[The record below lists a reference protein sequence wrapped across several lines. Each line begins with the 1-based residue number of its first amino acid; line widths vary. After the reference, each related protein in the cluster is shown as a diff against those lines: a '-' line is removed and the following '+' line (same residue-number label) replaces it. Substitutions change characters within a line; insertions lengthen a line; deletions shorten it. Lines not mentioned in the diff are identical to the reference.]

1 MRKAWDRILK
11 GYSLA
16 VYVFLYAPILIMVA
30 FSFNDSRL
38 LAVWRGFSF
47 RWYETLFADPTV
59 WRAFYNSIWVAALTT
74 IVSMILG
81 TMTAFALIR
90 HNFRGKALFDGS
102 LYFPIVIPEI
112 TEALSLM
119 LFYVFAGIQLGGL
132 TVAIGHIAFAIS
144 YATIVIRARLV
155 GFDRSVEEAAK
166 SLGAN
171 ELRAFFHVTLPI
183 ILPGVIAGGLLAFTV
198 SYDDFI
204 KTAFTAGPG
213 FQTLPLRIY
222 AMASRGGVSPQ
233 LNALATITLIVSL
246 TLALVRLKLSKSSQ
260 T

>member
-1 MRKAWDRILK
+1 MKRVWDKVLK

-16 VYVFLYAPILIMVA
+16 VYLFLYAPILIMVM

-38 LAVWRGFSF
+38 LAVWRGFSL
-47 RWYETLFADPTV
+47 RWYETLLADPGV
-59 WRAFYNSIWVAALTT
+59 WKAFYNSIWVGSLTAA
-74 IVSMILG
+74 VSMVLG
-81 TMTAFALIR
+81 TMTAFVMIR
-90 HNFRGKALFDGS
+90 YSFRGKSILDSS
-102 LYFPIVIPEI
+102 LYFPVVIPEI
-112 TEALSLM
+112 TEALSLL
-119 LFYVFAGIQLGGL
+119 LFYVFTGIPLGAL
-132 TVAIGHIAFAIS
+132 TVVVGHVAFAIS
-144 YATIVIRARLV
+144 YAAIVIRARLV

-171 ELRAFFHVTLPI
+171 ELRTFFHVTLPL

-233 LNALATITLIVSL
+233 LNALATVTLVVSL
-246 TLALVRLKLSKSSQ
+246 GLALVRLRLSKA
-260 T
+260 

>member
-1 MRKAWDRILK
+1 MKRFWDNFLK
-11 GYSLA
+11 GYSVVL
-16 VYVFLYAPILIMVA
+16 YIFLYAPILIMVV

-38 LAVWRGFSF
+38 LAVWRGFSL
-47 RWYETLFADPTV
+47 RWYEMLVADPTV
-59 WRAFYNSIWVAALTT
+59 WKAFYNSIWVASLTT
-74 IVSMILG
+74 VVSMVLG
-81 TMTAFALIR
+81 TMTAFAMIR
-90 HNFRGKALFDGS
+90 YSFRGKSILDSA
-102 LYFPIVIPEI
+102 LYFPVVIPEI
-112 TEALSLM
+112 TKALSLL
-119 LFYVFAGIQLGGL
+119 LFYVFAGIPLGGI
-132 TVAIGHIAFAIS
+132 TVAIGHIAFSIS

-155 GFDRSVEEAAK
+155 GFDRSVEEAAQ

-171 ELRAFFHVTLPI
+171 EIRTFIHVTLPL

-233 LNALATITLIVSL
+233 LNALATVTLVVSL
-246 TLALVRLKLSKSSQ
+246 ALALVRLRLSK

>member
-1 MRKAWDRILK
+1 MRKIGDKILK

-16 VYVFLYAPILIMVA
+16 LYVFLYAPILIMVV

-38 LAVWRGFSF
+38 LAVWRGFSL
-47 RWYETLFADPTV
+47 RWYETLIADPTI
-59 WRAFYNSIWVAALTT
+59 WRAFYNSIWVAGLTT
-74 IVSMILG
+74 IVSIVLG
-81 TMTAFALIR
+81 TMMAFVMIR
-90 HNFRGKALFDGS
+90 YSFRGKSLLDSS
-102 LYFPIVIPEI
+102 LYFPVVIPEI
-112 TEALSLM
+112 TEALSLL
-119 LFYVFAGIQLGGL
+119 LFYVFTGIPLGGL

-171 ELRAFFHVTLPI
+171 EFRTFLHVTLPI

-233 LNALATITLIVSL
+233 LNALATVTLVVSL
-246 TLALVRLKLSKSSQ
+246 ALAVVRLRLSKA
-260 T
+260 

>member
-1 MRKAWDRILK
+1 LKKIGNKILA
-11 GYSLA
+11 GYSLL
-16 VYVFLYAPILIMVA
+16 VYAFLYVPIIIMVI

-47 RWYETLFADPTV
+47 KWYESLFADPTV
-59 WRAFYNSIWVAALTT
+59 WVAFYNSIWVAALTSG
-74 IVSMILG
+74 VSMILG
-81 TMTAFALIR
+81 TMTAFVMVR
-90 HNFRGKALFDGS
+90 YSFRGKALLDS
-102 LYFPIVIPEI
+102 ALYFPVVIPEI
-112 TEALSLM
+112 TEALSLL
-119 LFYVFAGIQLGGL
+119 LFYVFTGIPLGAL

-144 YATIVIRARLV
+144 FALIVIRARLV

-171 ELRAFFHVTLPI
+171 ELRTFFHVTLPI

-198 SYDDFI
+198 SYDDFV

-233 LNALATITLIVSL
+233 LNALATVTLVISL
-246 TLALVRLKLSKSSQ
+246 MLAVVRLRLSKSQ
-260 T
+260 A

>member
-1 MRKAWDRILK
+1 MKRVWDKVLK
-11 GYSLA
+11 GYSFA
-16 VYVFLYAPILIMVA
+16 VYVFLYAPILIMVM

-38 LAVWRGFSF
+38 LAVWRGFSL
-47 RWYETLFADPTV
+47 RWYETLLADPGV
-59 WRAFYNSIWVAALTT
+59 WKAFYNSIWVGSLTAA
-74 IVSMILG
+74 VSMVLG
-81 TMTAFALIR
+81 TMTAFVMIR
-90 HNFRGKALFDGS
+90 YSFRGKSILDSS
-102 LYFPIVIPEI
+102 LYFPVVIPEI
-112 TEALSLM
+112 TEALSLL
-119 LFYVFAGIQLGGL
+119 LFYVFTGIPLGAL
-132 TVAIGHIAFAIS
+132 TVVVGHVAFAIS
-144 YATIVIRARLV
+144 YAAIVIRARLV

-171 ELRAFFHVTLPI
+171 ELRTFFHVTLPL

-233 LNALATITLIVSL
+233 LNALATVTLVVSL
-246 TLALVRLKLSKSSQ
+246 GLAIVRLRLSK

>member
-1 MRKAWDRILK
+1 MRNVWGKILK
-11 GYSLA
+11 GYSFAL
-16 VYVFLYAPILIMVA
+16 YVFLYAPILVMVV
-30 FSFNDSRL
+30 FSFNDSKL
-38 LAVWRGFSF
+38 LAVWRGFSL
-47 RWYETLFADPTV
+47 RWYDTLIEDPTV
-59 WRAFYNSIWVAALTT
+59 WRAIYNSVWVALLTAV
-74 IVSMILG
+74 ISMVLG
-81 TMTAFALIR
+81 TMTAFVMIR
-90 HNFRGKALFDGS
+90 YSFRGKTILDSS
-102 LYFPIVIPEI
+102 LYFPVVIPEI
-112 TEALSLM
+112 TEALSLL
-119 LFYVFAGIQLGGL
+119 LFYVFTGIPLGAF
-132 TVAIGHIAFAIS
+132 TVVIGHVAFAIS

-171 ELRAFFHVTLPI
+171 ELRTFFHVTLPL

-233 LNALATITLIVSL
+233 LNALATITLVVSL
-246 TLALVRLKLSKSSQ
+246 GLALARLRLSKP
-260 T
+260 

>member
-1 MRKAWDRILK
+1 MKKLADKILK
-11 GYSLA
+11 GYSFALYA
-16 VYVFLYAPILIMVA
+16 FLYAPILIMVI

-38 LAVWRGFSF
+38 LAVWRGFSL
-47 RWYETLFADPTV
+47 RWYEMLLADPTV
-59 WRAFYNSIWVAALTT
+59 WTAFYNSIWVALLTT
-74 IVSMILG
+74 VVSMVLG
-81 TMTAFALIR
+81 TMTAFVMIR
-90 HNFRGKALFDGS
+90 YSFRGKSILDSA

-112 TEALSLM
+112 TEALSLL
-119 LFYVFAGIQLGGL
+119 LFYVFAGIALGAL
-132 TVAIGHIAFAIS
+132 TVVIGHIAFSIS

-171 ELRAFFHVTLPI
+171 ELRTFLHVTLPI

-233 LNALATITLIVSL
+233 LNALATVTLVVSL
-246 TLALVRLKLSKSSQ
+246 GLAVVRLRLSK
-260 T
+260 

>member
-1 MRKAWDRILK
+1 MRKIGDKILA
-11 GYSLA
+11 GYSGLM
-16 VYVFLYAPILIMVA
+16 YVFLYAPILIMVV

-38 LAVWRGFSF
+38 LAVWRGLSV
-47 RWYETLFADPTV
+47 RWYESLFADPAV
-59 WRAFYNSIWVAALTT
+59 WRAFYNSIWVASLTAG
-74 IVSMILG
+74 VSMVLG
-81 TMTAFALIR
+81 TMTAFVLVR
-90 HNFRGKALFDGS
+90 YNFRGKTLLDSAM
-102 LYFPIVIPEI
+102 YFPVVVPEI
-112 TEALSLM
+112 TEALSLL
-119 LFYVFAGIQLGGL
+119 LFYVFTGIPLGGL

-144 YATIVIRARLV
+144 YALIVIRARLV

-171 ELRAFFHVTLPI
+171 ELRSFFHVTLPI

-233 LNALATITLIVSL
+233 LNALATITLLVSL
-246 TLALVRLKLSKSSQ
+246 ALAFVRLRLSKA
-260 T
+260 

>member
-1 MRKAWDRILK
+1 MRKIGDKILK

-16 VYVFLYAPILIMVA
+16 LYVFLYAPILIMVV

-38 LAVWRGFSF
+38 LAVWRGFSL
-47 RWYETLFADPTV
+47 RWYETLIADPTV
-59 WRAFYNSIWVAALTT
+59 WRAFYNSIWVAGLTT
-74 IVSMILG
+74 IVSIVLG
-81 TMTAFALIR
+81 TMMAFVMIR
-90 HNFRGKALFDGS
+90 YSFRGKSLLDSS
-102 LYFPIVIPEI
+102 LYFPVVIPEI
-112 TEALSLM
+112 TEALSLL
-119 LFYVFAGIQLGGL
+119 LFYVFTGIPLGGL

-171 ELRAFFHVTLPI
+171 EFRTFLHVTLPI

-233 LNALATITLIVSL
+233 LNALATVTLVVSL
-246 TLALVRLKLSKSSQ
+246 ALAVVRLRLSKA
-260 T
+260 

>member
-1 MRKAWDRILK
+1 MRRIGDKILK
-11 GYSLA
+11 GYSFVL
-16 VYVFLYAPILIMVA
+16 YSFLYAPILIMVV

-38 LAVWRGFSF
+38 LAVWRGFSL
-47 RWYETLFADPTV
+47 RWYDSLIADPTV
-59 WRAFYNSIWVAALTT
+59 WAAFYNSIWVALLTT
-74 IVSMILG
+74 IVSMVLG
-81 TMTAFALIR
+81 TMTAFVMIR
-90 HNFRGKALFDGS
+90 HSFRAKSVLDS
-102 LYFPIVIPEI
+102 SIYIPVVIPEI
-112 TEALSLM
+112 TEALALL
-119 LFYVFAGIQLGGL
+119 LFYVFAGIPLGGI

-144 YATIVIRARLV
+144 YATIVIRARLA

-171 ELRAFFHVTLPI
+171 ELRTFLYVTLPL

-233 LNALATITLIVSL
+233 LNALATITLVVSL
-246 TLALVRLKLSKSSQ
+246 GLAVVRLRLSKA
-260 T
+260 

>member
-1 MRKAWDRILK
+1 MRKIGEKILK

-16 VYVFLYAPILIMVA
+16 VYVFLYAPILIMVV

-38 LAVWRGFSF
+38 LAVWRGFSL
-47 RWYETLFADPTV
+47 RWYETLIGDPTV
-59 WRAFYNSIWVAALTT
+59 WRAFYNSIWVAGLTT
-74 IVSMILG
+74 IVSIVLG
-81 TMTAFALIR
+81 TMMAFVMIR
-90 HNFRGKALFDGS
+90 HSFRGKSLLDSS
-102 LYFPIVIPEI
+102 LYFPVVIPEI
-112 TEALSLM
+112 TEALSLL
-119 LFYVFAGIQLGGL
+119 LFYVFTGIPLGGL

-171 ELRAFFHVTLPI
+171 EFRTFLHVTLPI

-233 LNALATITLIVSL
+233 LNALATVTLVVSL
-246 TLALVRLKLSKSSQ
+246 ALAVVRLRLSKA
-260 T
+260 

>member
-1 MRKAWDRILK
+1 MKRVWDKVLK
-11 GYSLA
+11 GYSFA
-16 VYVFLYAPILIMVA
+16 VYVFLYAPILIMVT

-38 LAVWRGFSF
+38 LAVWRGFSL
-47 RWYETLFADPTV
+47 RWYETLLADPAV
-59 WRAFYNSIWVAALTT
+59 WKAFYNSMWVASLTAA
-74 IVSMILG
+74 VSMVLG
-81 TMTAFALIR
+81 TMTAFVMIR
-90 HNFRGKALFDGS
+90 YSFRGKSILDSS
-102 LYFPIVIPEI
+102 LYFPVVIPEI
-112 TEALSLM
+112 TEALSLL
-119 LFYVFAGIQLGGL
+119 LFYVFTGIPLGAV
-132 TVAIGHIAFAIS
+132 TVVVGHIAFAIS
-144 YATIVIRARLV
+144 YAAIVIRARLV

-171 ELRAFFHVTLPI
+171 ELRTFFHVTLPL

-233 LNALATITLIVSL
+233 LNALATVTLVVSL
-246 TLALVRLKLSKSSQ
+246 GLAVVRLRLSKA
-260 T
+260 

>member
-1 MRKAWDRILK
+1 MKKVWDKVLK
-11 GYSLA
+11 GYSFA
-16 VYVFLYAPILIMVA
+16 IYVFLYAPILIMVV

-38 LAVWRGFSF
+38 LAVWRGFSL
-47 RWYETLFADPTV
+47 RWYEALVADPSV
-59 WRAFYNSIWVAALTT
+59 WRAFYNSIWVASLTAT
-74 IVSMILG
+74 ISMVLG
-81 TMTAFALIR
+81 TMTAFVMIR
-90 HNFRGKALFDGS
+90 HSFRGKSILDSA
-102 LYFPIVIPEI
+102 LYFPVVIPEI
-112 TEALSLM
+112 TEALSLL
-119 LFYVFAGIQLGGL
+119 LFYVFTGIPLGAV

-144 YATIVIRARLV
+144 YAAIVIRARLV

-171 ELRAFFHVTLPI
+171 ELRTFLHVTLPL

-213 FQTLPLRIY
+213 LQTLPLRIY

-233 LNALATITLIVSL
+233 LNALATVTLVVSL
-246 TLALVRLKLSKSSQ
+246 GLALVRLRLSKA
-260 T
+260 

>member
-1 MRKAWDRILK
+1 MRKIGDKILK

-16 VYVFLYAPILIMVA
+16 LYVFLYAPILIMVV

-38 LAVWRGFSF
+38 LAVWRGFSL
-47 RWYETLFADPTV
+47 RWYEMLIADPTV
-59 WRAFYNSIWVAALTT
+59 WRAFYNSIWVAGLTT
-74 IVSMILG
+74 IVSIVLG
-81 TMTAFALIR
+81 TMMAFVMIR
-90 HNFRGKALFDGS
+90 YSFRGKSLLDSS
-102 LYFPIVIPEI
+102 LYFPVVIPEI
-112 TEALSLM
+112 TEALSLL
-119 LFYVFAGIQLGGL
+119 LFYVFTGIPLGGL

-171 ELRAFFHVTLPI
+171 EFRTFLHVTLPI

-233 LNALATITLIVSL
+233 LNALATVTLVVSL
-246 TLALVRLKLSKSSQ
+246 ALAVVRLRLSKA
-260 T
+260 

>member
-1 MRKAWDRILK
+1 MRKIGDKILK
-11 GYSLA
+11 GYSL
-16 VYVFLYAPILIMVA
+16 VLYVFLYAPILIMVVY
-30 FSFNDSRL
+30 SFNDSRL
-38 LAVWRGFSF
+38 LAVWRGFSL
-47 RWYETLFADPTV
+47 RWYEALVADPTV

-74 IVSMILG
+74 VVSMVLG
-81 TMTAFALIR
+81 TMTAFVMIR
-90 HNFRGKALFDGS
+90 YSFRGKSLFDSS
-102 LYFPIVIPEI
+102 LYFPVVIPEI
-112 TEALSLM
+112 TEALSLL
-119 LFYVFAGIQLGGL
+119 LFYVFTGIPLGGL

-171 ELRAFFHVTLPI
+171 ELRTFLHVTLPL

-233 LNALATITLIVSL
+233 LNALATITLVVSL
-246 TLALVRLKLSKSSQ
+246 GLALVRLRLSKA
-260 T
+260 

>member
-1 MRKAWDRILK
+1 MKKLGDKILA
-11 GYSLA
+11 GYSGLMFA
-16 VYVFLYAPILIMVA
+16 FLYVPILLMVI

-38 LAVWRGFSF
+38 LAVWRGFSL
-47 RWYETLFADPTV
+47 RWYESLMADPTV
-59 WRAFYNSIWVAALTT
+59 WAAFYNSIWVGALTAG
-74 IVSMILG
+74 VSMVLG
-81 TMTAFALIR
+81 TMTAFVMVR
-90 HNFRGKALFDGS
+90 YSFRGKSLLDSA

-112 TEALSLM
+112 TEALSLL
-119 LFYVFAGIQLGGL
+119 LFYVFTGIPLGGV
-132 TVAIGHIAFAIS
+132 TVVIGHIAFAIS
-144 YATIVIRARLV
+144 FALIVIRARLV

-171 ELRAFFHVTLPI
+171 ELRTFFHVTLPI

-222 AMASRGGVSPQ
+222 AMASRGGVSPE
-233 LNALATITLIVSL
+233 LNALATITLVVSL
-246 TLALVRLKLSKSSQ
+246 MLAVVRLRLSKTQS
-260 T
+260 

>member
-1 MRKAWDRILK
+1 MKKIGDKVLK
-11 GYSLA
+11 GYSFAL
-16 VYVFLYAPILIMVA
+16 YFFLYAPILIMVV

-38 LAVWRGFSF
+38 LAVWRGFSL

-59 WRAFYNSIWVAALTT
+59 WKAFYNSIWVALLTT
-74 IVSMILG
+74 IVSMVLG
-81 TMTAFALIR
+81 TMTAFVMIR
-90 HNFRGKALFDGS
+90 HSFRGKSILDSS
-102 LYFPIVIPEI
+102 LYFPVVIPEI
-112 TEALSLM
+112 TEALSLL
-119 LFYVFAGIQLGGL
+119 LFYVFTGIPLGGL

-155 GFDRSVEEAAK
+155 GFDRSVEEAAR

-171 ELRAFFHVTLPI
+171 ELRTFLHVTFPL

-233 LNALATITLIVSL
+233 LNALATVTLVVSL
-246 TLALVRLKLSKSSQ
+246 ALAVVRLRLSKA
-260 T
+260 

>member
-1 MRKAWDRILK
+1 MKKLADKILK
-11 GYSLA
+11 GYSFAL
-16 VYVFLYAPILIMVA
+16 YVFLYAPILIMVI

-38 LAVWRGFSF
+38 LAVWRGFSL
-47 RWYETLFADPTV
+47 RWYEMLLADPTV
-59 WRAFYNSIWVAALTT
+59 WTAFYNSIWVALLTT
-74 IVSMILG
+74 VVSMVLG
-81 TMTAFALIR
+81 TMTALVMIR
-90 HNFRGKALFDGS
+90 YSFRGKSILDSS
-102 LYFPIVIPEI
+102 LYFPVVIPEI
-112 TEALSLM
+112 TEALSLL
-119 LFYVFAGIQLGGL
+119 LFYVFAGIPLGAL
-132 TVAIGHIAFAIS
+132 TVVIGHIAFSIS

-171 ELRAFFHVTLPI
+171 ELRTFLHVTLPI

-233 LNALATITLIVSL
+233 LNALATVTLIVSL
-246 TLALVRLKLSKSSQ
+246 GLAVVRLRLSK
-260 T
+260 

>member
-1 MRKAWDRILK
+1 MRKRTGDTILK
-11 GYSLA
+11 GYSFILYA
-16 VYVFLYAPILIMVA
+16 FLYAPILIMVV

-38 LAVWRGFSF
+38 LAVWRGFSL
-47 RWYETLFADPTV
+47 RWYDTLLADPTV
-59 WRAFYNSIWVAALTT
+59 WKAFYNSIWVAGLTT
-74 IVSMILG
+74 AVSMVLG
-81 TMTAFALIR
+81 TMVAFVMIR
-90 HNFRGKALFDGS
+90 HNFRGKPILDSA
-102 LYFPIVIPEI
+102 LYFPVVIPEI
-112 TEALSLM
+112 TEALSLL
-119 LFYVFAGIQLGGL
+119 LFYVFTGIPLGAL
-132 TVAIGHIAFAIS
+132 TVAIGHIAFSIS

-171 ELRAFFHVTLPI
+171 EIRTFLYVTLPL

-198 SYDDFI
+198 SYDDFV

-222 AMASRGGVSPQ
+222 AMASRGGVSPL
-233 LNALATITLIVSL
+233 LNALATITLAVSL
-246 TLALVRLKLSKSSQ
+246 CLAMVRLRLSK

>member
-1 MRKAWDRILK
+1 MRRVWDRILK
-11 GYSLA
+11 GYSFMI
-16 VYVFLYAPILIMVA
+16 YVFLYAPILIMVM
-30 FSFNDSRL
+30 FSFNDSKL
-38 LAVWRGFSF
+38 IAVWRGFSL
-47 RWYETLFADPTV
+47 RWYDTLLADPGV
-59 WRAFYNSIWVAALTT
+59 WGSFYNSIWVASLTSV
-74 IVSMILG
+74 VSMVLG
-81 TMTAFALIR
+81 TLTAFVMIR
-90 HNFRGKALFDGS
+90 YSFRGKTILDSS
-102 LYFPIVIPEI
+102 LYVPVVIPEI
-112 TEALSLM
+112 TEALSLL
-119 LFYVFAGIQLGGL
+119 LFYVFTGIPLGAV
-132 TVAIGHIAFAIS
+132 TVVIGHVAFAIS

-171 ELRAFFHVTLPI
+171 ELRTFFHVTLPL

-233 LNALATITLIVSL
+233 LNALATVTLIVSL
-246 TLALVRLKLSKSSQ
+246 GLAVVRLRLSKS
-260 T
+260 

>member
-1 MRKAWDRILK
+1 MKKVWDRILA

-16 VYVFLYAPILIMVA
+16 LYVFLYAPILVMVV
-30 FSFNDSRL
+30 FSFNDSKL

-47 RWYETLFADPTV
+47 RWYEALVADPTV
-59 WRAFYNSIWVAALTT
+59 WVAFYNSIWVASLTT
-74 IVSMILG
+74 VVSMVLG
-81 TMTAFALIR
+81 TMTAFVMIR
-90 HNFRGKALFDGS
+90 YSFRGKSILDSA
-102 LYFPIVIPEI
+102 LYFPVVIPEI
-112 TEALSLM
+112 TEALSLL
-119 LFYVFAGIQLGGL
+119 LFYVFTGIPLGAV
-132 TVAIGHIAFAIS
+132 TVAIGHIAFSIS

-171 ELRAFFHVTLPI
+171 EFRTFVHVTLPL

-213 FQTLPLRIY
+213 FQSLPLKIY
-222 AMASRGGVSPQ
+222 AMASRGGVSPL

-246 TLALVRLKLSKSSQ
+246 CLALVRLRLSKS
-260 T
+260 